1 MKNKII
7 IAGVT
12 ASIWSMIM
20 VAIIG
25 RRVKRKYYGVGRQYN
40 DNSRQRIS

>member
-1 MKNKII
+1 MANKII

-20 VAIIG
+20 VAIMG
-25 RRVKRKYYGVGRQYN
+25 RRVKRRYYGV
-40 DNSRQRIS
+40 SKLRI